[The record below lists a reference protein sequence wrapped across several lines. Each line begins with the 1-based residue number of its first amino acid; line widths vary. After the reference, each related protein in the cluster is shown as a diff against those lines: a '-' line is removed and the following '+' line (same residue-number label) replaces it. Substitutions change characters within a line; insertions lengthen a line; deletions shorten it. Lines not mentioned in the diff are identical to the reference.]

1 MEAKYGDVSV
11 ILNKA
16 EVRDPLSTLETGLT
30 SQPQLVLNP
39 FLYQHTVDLISLIQ
53 TRAIVQYVA
62 PFSSIK
68 IDTMA
73 RAFDRNTDDMLREVE
88 YLVGEGRI
96 EGRVDL
102 IDGVSLIAA
111 CWGIR

>member
-1 MEAKYGDVSV
+1 M
-11 ILNKA
+11 
-16 EVRDPLSTLETGLT
+16 
-30 SQPQLVLNP
+30 
-39 FLYQHTVDLISLIQ
+39 
-53 TRAIVQYVA
+53 QYVA

-102 IDGVSLIAA
+102 IDGVSFEL
-111 CWGIR
+111 